1 MKTTSDDTIPV
12 MNARRSLSKFFQG
25 TVDREMLFI
34 KLSTNGLIL
43 KNSSLP
49 SVVGIAATK
58 YLLMAGRKMGFISQY
73 ERFYFPRESYNP
85 KAVMLNGLDEETL
98 ASKRQGCKYP
108 EHFDEDEESLREYC
122 QDTHLFVGHNID
134 GFEAKLLP
142 WLNDLDKRAFDIM
155 KENVEILRLEHESGC
170 YSGDWKWPN
179 IRELSDYYSIPFRNH
194 LAISGMQHLQLIA
207 SIFQEMLTRS
217 ALRRIVISS

>member
-134 GFEAKLLP
+134 G
-142 WLNDLDKRAFDIM
+142 
-155 KENVEILRLEHESGC
+155 V
-170 YSGDWKWPN
+170 
-179 IRELSDYYSIPFRNH
+179 
-194 LAISGMQHLQLIA
+194 
-207 SIFQEMLTRS
+207 
-217 ALRRIVISS
+217 

>member
-1 MKTTSDDTIPV
+1 MKTTSNDIVPV
-12 MNARRSLSKFFQG
+12 MNARAPLANFFAG
-25 TVDREMLFI
+25 TLNRQMIFL
-34 KLSTNGLIL
+34 KLSTNGLML
-43 KNSSLP
+43 KNSSQP

-58 YLLMAGRKMGFISQY
+58 YLLMPGRKMGFISQY

-98 ASKRQGCKYP
+98 ASKRQGCKYS

-142 WLNDLDKRAFDIM
+142 WLSDPDKRAFDIM

-217 ALRRIVISS
+217 ALRRIGISS

>member
-1 MKTTSDDTIPV
+1 MSTARTRIYSLVTI
-12 MNARRSLSKFFQG
+12 
-25 TVDREMLFI
+25 
-34 KLSTNGLIL
+34 ST
-43 KNSSLP
+43 
-49 SVVGIAATK
+49 
-58 YLLMAGRKMGFISQY
+58 
-73 ERFYFPRESYNP
+73 
-85 KAVMLNGLDEETL
+85 
-98 ASKRQGCKYP
+98 
-108 EHFDEDEESLREYC
+108 
-122 QDTHLFVGHNID
+122 

-142 WLNDLDKRAFDIM
+142 WLSDLDKRAFDIM

-217 ALRRIVISS
+217 ALRRIGISS